1 MFKGVLG
8 IKVMK
13 KIFVVT
19 TLFLA
24 VLSSQAQETPR
35 LKARRSTEVSEP
47 FMKITKTDGTNT
59 KTRMADLKQ
68 ISFLTVDEDSEVMLE
83 KYKNGAAFRT
93 KINEVEDVAFSDT
106 FYTFNSSGYRIL
118 EAGDLCWPEDRL
130 LPYFLTPAPSVRS
143 LDMSAAKLSDEER
156 VMFCT
161 LQGIINRTRPRI
173 ILYNHNEEP
182 QSTWPTAHSLKTSA
196 ISTSTPYTLVKAFKD
211 EIKGLVLYSNK
222 LCNHYSNLAVTIAG
236 LDRLLPVTAEIRK
249 NLVDN
254 GMDFPVVEDLTS
266 LTMSNA
272 LAVYTYLYDNY
283 WSRCNHRLLISE
295 RPTIPYVH
303 DIGAACGSACVWLDP
318 RVSNERMLLDKMLKD
333 MTPGRDF
340 VLGWYP
346 EERSGVGEATKY
358 GLSTVPADFFEN
370 TTIYTAVNKPIK
382 IYPVP
387 KRPKLENKIYAAVY
401 ISDGDNIQYCQHAM
415 AKIFEQAGRGKM
427 AMNWTVSPALV
438 DFSPMMLNYYYR
450 KATTNDCFVSGPSG
464 MGYAMPYDAH
474 NSCYYAGS
482 NNSKLITPYTQLTQ
496 RYIEKAG
503 LRVITI
509 WDDISTAQRKAYADN
524 CPYLYGLTI
533 NDWER
538 QDSRL
543 TTKVQSKWLPITPLY
558 PCYANS
564 VNVITN
570 FFNRDIKNFKGT
582 APMFVTGQATVWD
595 VGPDKLIAL
604 KDSLEKRSPGNIK
617 IVRADHWFSY
627 YNEAHH
633 LPFNI
638 TMLQDMEITSSS
650 ASTSVNYAANGSP
663 SQGFMWISKT
673 TDGTGWV
680 QLDFKEPYRI
690 SRYVVRHAE
699 AGGLEPELNSRD
711 FTVETSLDGET
722 WTMVGTHTSNI
733 APVTD
738 ASITPVEAR
747 YVRVNVT
754 KGGTDGHVRI
764 GDIEV
769 YGAH

>member
-1 MFKGVLG
+1 MR
-8 IKVMK
+8 
-13 KIFVVT
+13 KIF
-19 TLFLA
+19 LLA
-24 VLSSQAQETPR
+24 TALLGAMQLMAQQHATMI
-35 LKARRSTEVSEP
+35 
-47 FMKITKTDGTNT
+47 MKL
-59 KTRMADLKQ
+59 A
-68 ISFLTVDEDSEVMLE
+68 
-83 KYKNGAAFRT
+83 NGAVVRT
-93 KINEVEDVAFSDT
+93 GVNEVEKITFADT
-106 FYTFNSSGYRIL
+106 LYNVNSSGYRIL
-118 EAGDLCWPEDRL
+118 EADELCWPDDRL
-130 LPYFLTPAPSVRS
+130 LPHFLPPAPSIRS
-143 LDMSAAKLSDEER
+143 LDMNTAKLSDEER

-161 LQGIINRTRPRI
+161 LQGIVNRTRPRI
-173 ILYNHNEEP
+173 LLYNHNEEP
-182 QSTWPTAHSLKTSA
+182 QTTWPSAHSLRTTPVSP
-196 ISTSTPYTLVKAFKD
+196 SSPYTLVKGFKD
-211 EIKGLVLYSNK
+211 EIKGLVLYSNART
-222 LCNHYSNLAVTIAG
+222 NHYSNLAVTIAG
-236 LDRLLPVTAEIRK
+236 LDRLLPVTAEIRDK
-249 NLVDN
+249 LVAN

-272 LAVYTYLYDNY
+272 MGVYQYLYDNY

-295 RPTIPYVH
+295 RPNIPYVH

-318 RVSNERMLLDKMLKD
+318 RAANERLLLDKMLKD

-370 TTIYTAVNKPIK
+370 TTVYTAVDKPIR
-382 IYPVP
+382 ISPVP
-387 KRPKLENKIYAAVY
+387 KRSKLENKVYAAVY

-415 AKIFEQAGRGKM
+415 AKIFEQSGRGKM
-427 AMNWTVSPALV
+427 AMNWTISPALA

-450 KATTNDCFVSGPSG
+450 KATTSDCFVSGPSG
-464 MGYAMPYDAH
+464 LGYAMPYDAH
-474 NSCYYAGS
+474 NARYYAS
-482 NNSKLITPYTQLTQ
+482 ATSSKIITPYTQLTQ
-496 RYIEKAG
+496 RYLEKAG
-503 LRVITI
+503 LRIITI
-509 WDDISTAQRKAYADN
+509 WDDVSTAQRMVYAEN

-538 QDSRL
+538 QSGRL
-543 TTKVQSKWLPITPLY
+543 TAKVQSNWLPITVQY

-564 VNVITN
+564 VDVVTD
-570 FFNRDIKNFKGT
+570 FFNRDIKKFKGT
-582 APMFVTGQATVWD
+582 EPMFVTGQVTVWD

-604 KDSLEKRSPGNIK
+604 SDKLAALSPGNVR

-638 TMLQDMEITSSS
+638 TMLQDMEITSSPVK
-650 ASTSVNYAANGSP
+650 TNVKYAANGSP
-663 SQGFMWISKT
+663 SQDFMWVSKT

-680 QLDFKEPYRI
+680 QLDFKEPYQI

-699 AGGLEPELNSRD
+699 AAGLDPELNSRD

-722 WTMVGTHTSNI
+722 WTTAGTYTNNT
-733 APVTD
+733 APVTE
-738 ASITPVEAR
+738 AAITPVEAR

-754 KGGTDGHVRI
+754 NGGTDGYVRI

>member
-1 MFKGVLG
+1 
-8 IKVMK
+8 
-13 KIFVVT
+13 
-19 TLFLA
+19 
-24 VLSSQAQETPR
+24 
-35 LKARRSTEVSEP
+35 
-47 FMKITKTDGTNT
+47 
-59 KTRMADLKQ
+59 
-68 ISFLTVDEDSEVMLE
+68 
-83 KYKNGAAFRT
+83 
-93 KINEVEDVAFSDT
+93 
-106 FYTFNSSGYRIL
+106 
-118 EAGDLCWPEDRL
+118 
-130 LPYFLTPAPSVRS
+130 
-143 LDMSAAKLSDEER
+143 
-156 VMFCT
+156 MFCT

-173 ILYNHNEEP
+173 LLYNHNEEP
-182 QSTWPTAHSLKTSA
+182 QTTWPSAHNLKTSA
-196 ISTSTPYTLVKAFKD
+196 ISASSPYTLVKQFKD
-211 EIKGLVLYSNK
+211 EIKGLVLYSNERSE
-222 LCNHYSNLAVTIAG
+222 HYSNLAVTIAG
-236 LDRLLPVTAEIRK
+236 LERLLPVTADIQAKLEK
-249 NLVDN
+249 NGLN
-254 GMDFPVVEDLTS
+254 FPVFEDLTS
-266 LTMSNA
+266 LTMTSA
-272 LAVYTYLYDNY
+272 LAVYTYLYNNY

-318 RVSNERMLLDKMLKD
+318 RNSNERTLLDRMLKD
-333 MTPGRDF
+333 LTPGRDF

-370 TTIYTAVNKPIK
+370 ATVYTAVNNPVK
-382 IYPVP
+382 IAPVP

-415 AKIFEQAGRGKM
+415 AKIFEQSGRGKM
-427 AMNWTVSPALV
+427 AMNWTISPALA
-438 DFSPMMLNYYYR
+438 DISPMMLNYYYR
-450 KATTNDCFVSGPSG
+450 KASTNDCFVSGPSG

-474 NSCYYAGS
+474 NSCYYGTS
-482 NNSKLITPYTQLTQ
+482 STVRLITPYTQLTQ
-496 RYIEKAG
+496 RYLEKAG

-538 QDSRL
+538 QSGRL
-543 TTKVQSKWLPITPLY
+543 TTKVQSKWLPITVQY
-558 PCYANS
+558 PCYANG
-564 VNVITN
+564 VDVITN
-570 FFNRDIKNFKGT
+570 FFNRDIKNFTG
-582 APMFVTGQATVWD
+582 AEPMFVTGQATVWD

-604 KDSLEKRSPGNIK
+604 KDRLDELSPGNVN

-633 LPFNI
+633 LPFNL
-638 TMLQDMEITSSS
+638 TLLQDVEITSSPVG
-650 ASTSVNYAANGSP
+650 TNVKYAADGSP
-663 SQGFMWISKT
+663 SQGYIWMSKT
-673 TDGTGWV
+673 SEGTGWV
-680 QLDFKEPYRI
+680 QMDFLETYEI

-699 AGGLEPELNSRD
+699 AAGLEPGLNSRD

-722 WTMVGTHTSNI
+722 WTTVGTHLGNT

-754 KGGTDGHVRI
+754 NGGTDGYVRI